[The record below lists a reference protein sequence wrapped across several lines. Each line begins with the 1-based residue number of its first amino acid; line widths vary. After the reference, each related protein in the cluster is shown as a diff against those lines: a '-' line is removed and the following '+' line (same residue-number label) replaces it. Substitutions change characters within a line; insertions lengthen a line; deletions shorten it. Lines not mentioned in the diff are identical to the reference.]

1 MQEIK
6 VLLLG
11 NTTVGKTSLIIKYI
25 KNEFSFNY
33 LQTLGLD
40 FKQKIFKMKNGKD
53 IRLRI
58 FDTAGQ
64 ERFKSVSFSFIKKAN
79 GIILLYDIGNKNSF
93 EALDSWMESI
103 KDNADKKIPIILVG
117 NKCDINDEKRK
128 VTFEEGEKKGKEF
141 QIPFFET
148 SCKDGIN
155 VKEVFERIVN
165 DIILK
170 KNQTLRGELKL
181 FEDSIK
187 KKNCC

>member
-1 MQEIK
+1 
-6 VLLLG
+6 
-11 NTTVGKTSLIIKYI
+11 
-25 KNEFSFNY
+25 
-33 LQTLGLD
+33 
-40 FKQKIFKMKNGKD
+40 
-53 IRLRI
+53 
-58 FDTAGQ
+58 
-64 ERFKSVSFSFIKKAN
+64 
-79 GIILLYDIGNKNSF
+79 
-93 EALDSWMESI
+93 MESI

-128 VTFEEGEKKGKEF
+128 VTFEEGEKKGNEF

>member
-6 VLLLG
+6 VILLG

-187 KKNCC
+187 KKKCC

>member
-6 VLLLG
+6 VILLG

-128 VTFEEGEKKGKEF
+128 VTFEEGEKKGNEF

-148 SCKDGIN
+148 SRKDGIN

>member
-1 MQEIK
+1 
-6 VLLLG
+6 
-11 NTTVGKTSLIIKYI
+11 
-25 KNEFSFNY
+25 
-33 LQTLGLD
+33 
-40 FKQKIFKMKNGKD
+40 MKNGKD

-128 VTFEEGEKKGKEF
+128 VTFEEGEKKGNEF

>member
-6 VLLLG
+6 VILLG

-93 EALDSWMESI
+93 EAVDSWMESI

>member
-6 VLLLG
+6 VILLG

-128 VTFEEGEKKGKEF
+128 VTFEEGEKKGNEF

>member
-6 VLLLG
+6 VILLG

-40 FKQKIFKMKNGKD
+40 FKQKIFKKKNGKD

>member
-6 VLLLG
+6 VILLG

-25 KNEFSFNY
+25 KNELSFNY

-170 KNQTLRGELKL
+170 KNQTLKGELKL

>member
-6 VLLLG
+6 VILLG

>member
-6 VLLLG
+6 VILLG

-165 DIILK
+165 DIIFK

>member
-6 VLLLG
+6 VILLG

-117 NKCDINDEKRK
+117 NKCDINDKKRK

>member
-6 VLLLG
+6 VILLD

-33 LQTLGLD
+33 LQTLGID